1 MASIEDLSKL
11 DLRIGRI
18 KTIED
23 IEGARSPVY
32 KLEVY
37 LGEEIGTRTIVAG
50 IKNSYSKEEL
60 VNKQLVCIT
69 NLEPKKIAN
78 VLSQGMLLATGEGD
92 KIILLSPEK
101 EAIDGSIVR

>member
-1 MASIEDLSKL
+1 MASIEDLSKI

-18 KTIED
+18 KNVED
-23 IEGARSPVY
+23 IDGARSPVY

-37 LGEEIGTRTIVAG
+37 LGEEIGSRTIVAG
-50 IKNSYSKEEL
+50 IKNSYSKEDL
-60 VNKQLVCIT
+60 LNKQLVCIT

-78 VLSQGMLLATGEGD
+78 VFSEGMILATGEGEN
-92 KIILLSPEK
+92 IILLSPEK